1 DPPGPLQQRQ
11 DRTAAVNRGVRRPGR
26 RTQSAPC
33 LAPYPSFIKML
44 TIAAL
49 ASAYRAR
56 QTTPSA
62 TLRDLLDR
70 IAASPL
76 NCFISVD
83 PETVMRQAAD
93 ADAAF
98 AGGAATGALHGIPV
112 AVKDLIDVA
121 GMPTTMGSQ
130 QYA

>member
-1 DPPGPLQQRQ
+1 
-11 DRTAAVNRGVRRPGR
+11 
-26 RTQSAPC
+26 
-33 LAPYPSFIKML
+33 ML

-49 ASAYRAR
+49 ASAYRTR

-76 NCFISVD
+76 NSFISVD

-93 ADAAF
+93 VDAAF
-98 AGGAATGALHGIPV
+98 A
-112 AVKDLIDVA
+112 
-121 GMPTTMGSQ
+121 
-130 QYA
+130 

>member
-1 DPPGPLQQRQ
+1 
-11 DRTAAVNRGVRRPGR
+11 
-26 RTQSAPC
+26 
-33 LAPYPSFIKML
+33 ML

-49 ASAYRAR
+49 ASAYRTR

-76 NCFISVD
+76 NSFISVD

-93 ADAAF
+93 ADAPSPARR
-98 AGGAATGALHGIPV
+98 ARCMAPRG
-112 AVKDLIDVA
+112 
-121 GMPTTMGSQ
+121 
-130 QYA
+130 

>member
-1 DPPGPLQQRQ
+1 
-11 DRTAAVNRGVRRPGR
+11 
-26 RTQSAPC
+26 
-33 LAPYPSFIKML
+33 ML

-49 ASAYRAR
+49 ASAYRTR

-76 NCFISVD
+76 NSFISVD

-98 AGGAATGALHGIPV
+98 AGGAPAGALHGIPV
-112 AVKDLIDVA
+112 AVKAIA
-121 GMPTTMGSQ
+121 RTSARHATRATRP
-130 QYA
+130 A